1 MILPPLTQDTR
12 YSDDSDGD
20 DHYSD
25 VLLLQPTSL
34 NSSPVLVR
42 REQCVETCRGAG
54 RLYAV
59 VNSQT
64 SCHCL
69 DSTDS
74 LGSVTN
80 PYNCIGNNYMVTT

>member
-1 MILPPLTQDTR
+1 MIVMMIVN
-12 YSDDSDGD
+12 SDLL
-20 DHYSD
+20 
-25 VLLLQPTSL
+25 LLLQPTSL

-69 DSTDS
+69 DSTES
-74 LGSVTN
+74 LGSVSN
-80 PYNCIGNNYMVTT
+80 PYNCFGNNYMVTT